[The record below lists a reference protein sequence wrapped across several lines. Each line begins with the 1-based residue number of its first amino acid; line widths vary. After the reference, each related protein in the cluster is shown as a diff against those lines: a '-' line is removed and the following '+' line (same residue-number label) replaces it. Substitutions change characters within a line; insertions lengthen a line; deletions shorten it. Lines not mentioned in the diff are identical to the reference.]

1 MKLEVKIIVR
11 VASPSHSLL
20 ISSFFLLLP
29 SLFHS
34 LAFFLSPPFSL
45 SSSPSRIFSFS
56 QHFYLLQSFSLKTSF
71 FHVSLSSQGYSVKR
85 NSTRKAL
92 KTWWTQMQ
100 KDIMVSSTIRH
111 HKQEHSTPPKEHST
125 TLPQFLHYQV
135 KLPILNP
142 GNLRFRE
149 ANLWRPFHN
158 RFLHQHTLQI
168 GKTFF
173 PSVLFRSLYC
183 AK

>member
-1 MKLEVKIIVR
+1 MKLEVKIVVR

-20 ISSFFLLLP
+20 VSSFYLLLP

-45 SSSPSRIFSFS
+45 SSLPSRILSFS
-56 QHFYLLQSFSLKTSF
+56 QHLYLSQSSFSKPLF
-71 FHVSLSSQGYSVKR
+71 FHVFLSSQGYSVKW

-100 KDIMVSSTIRH
+100 KDITMKSTIQH
-111 HKQEHSTPPKEHST
+111 LEQEHSTA
-125 TLPQFLHYQV
+125 LPQFLHYQV
-135 KLPILNP
+135 RLPIPNL
-142 GNLRFRE
+142 GNLRFQE

-158 RFLHQHTLQI
+158 HFPHQHTPQI